1 MKRPFLTTLALV
13 SLLLG
18 IGFLTAADDAKED
31 AIKKDRKKYEGTW
44 RVTSLEINGNKSSDE
59 DAKKITVVNKA
70 DGTWTLQVDGGKI
83 TEGTSEIDPT
93 KNPKTIDFMETE
105 GDNKGKIV
113 LGIYELGDDTRKLCY
128 AEGQGKAFRF
138 LRPRRQRPRAG
149 GVQTGE
155 VAALPGTY
163 ESHRA
168 WNRLSFGGTLEE

>member
-18 IGFLTAADDAKED
+18 IGFLTAADDAKQD

-44 RVTSLEINGNKSSDE
+44 RVTSLEINGNKSSEE

-70 DGTWTLQVDGGKI
+70 DGTWILQVDGGKI

-105 GDNKGKIV
+105 GDNKGKII

-128 AEGQGKAFRF
+128 AGPGKE
-138 LRPRRQRPRAG
+138 RPSDFSAPACSGRVFVEFKR
-149 GVQTGE
+149 E
-155 VAALPGTY
+155 K
-163 ESHRA
+163 
-168 WNRLSFGGTLEE
+168 N

>member
-1 MKRPFLTTLALV
+1 MKRPYLITFALG

-18 IGFLTAADDAKED
+18 VGFLTAADDAKQD

-44 RVTSLEINGNKSSDE
+44 RVTSLEINGNKSSEE
-59 DAKKITVVNKA
+59 DAKKITVVNKT
-70 DGTWTLQVDGGKI
+70 DGTWILQVDGGKI

-128 AEGQGKAFRF
+128 AEPGKG
-138 LRPRRQRPRAG
+138 RPSDFSASAG
-149 GVQTGE
+149 TG
-155 VAALPGTY
+155 
-163 ESHRA
+163 H
-168 WNRLSFGGTLEE
+168 TLVIFKREKN

>member
-1 MKRPFLTTLALV
+1 MKRLYLITFALG

-18 IGFLTAADDAKED
+18 VGFLAAADDAKQD

-44 RVTSLEINGNKSSDE
+44 RVTSLEINGNKSTEE

-70 DGTWTLQVDGGKI
+70 DGTWILQVDGGKI

-113 LGIYELGDDTRKLCY
+113 LGIYELGDDARKLCY
-128 AEGQGKAFRF
+128 AEPGKE
-138 LRPRRQRPRAG
+138 RPSDFSAPAG
-149 GVQTGE
+149 SGRVLVE
-155 VAALPGTY
+155 FKR
-163 ESHRA
+163 EK
-168 WNRLSFGGTLEE
+168 N

>member
-1 MKRPFLTTLALV
+1 MQRPYLITLALG
-13 SLLLG
+13 SMLLG
-18 IGFLTAADDAKED
+18 FGFLTAADDAKQD

-70 DGTWTLQVDGGKI
+70 DGTWILQVDGEKI

-113 LGIYELGDDTRKLCY
+113 LGIYELRDDTRKLCY
-128 AEGQGKAFRF
+128 AEPGRE
-138 LRPRRQRPRAG
+138 RPSDFSAPAG
-149 GVQTGE
+149 SGRVLVE
-155 VAALPGTY
+155 FKR
-163 ESHRA
+163 EK
-168 WNRLSFGGTLEE
+168 N